1 MVRTF
6 LTGHAVFA
14 LFDAPWVPI
23 YLAVIFMFHETLGII
38 ATVGAVLMFVLAW
51 LNEKL
56 TRSPLDDM
64 QKETRRASRYID
76 SGLRNAEVAAALG
89 MTPHIIS
96 RWKHLN
102 DRVIDSQARAD
113 RLNTMLKGI
122 TRYIRLSLQILMLGV
137 GAWLVIRQHLSPG
150 VMMAGTLILS
160 RALAPVESAIQT
172 WKGFVE
178 ARGGYQRLN
187 ELLTPAKAEAES
199 ATSLPAHTGR
209 LDVERVT
216 FGIPGQDRLII
227 KGVNLSL
234 APGEALGLIG
244 PSAAGKSTLARLVT
258 GVWRPTSGTV
268 RLDGADVSKWP
279 REQLGPQIGYLPQD
293 VELFLGTVGENIA
306 RLRLDADSDGI
317 IDAAKRAHAHDMI
330 VRLPKAYDT
339 EVGEAG
345 SELSAGQRQRVAL
358 ARALFG
364 RPRFIV
370 LDEPNS
376 NLDAEGEEALAQ
388 TLRDLKREGITVITI
403 SHRPSL
409 LAHVDRLL
417 VLREGQIE
425 MLGPRAEIVAR
436 LNARLPGAEAPPV
449 SLAGRKN

>member
-1 MVRTF
+1 
-6 LTGHAVFA
+6 
-14 LFDAPWVPI
+14 
-23 YLAVIFMFHETLGII
+23 
-38 ATVGAVLMFVLAW
+38 
-51 LNEKL
+51 
-56 TRSPLDDM
+56 
-64 QKETRRASRYID
+64 
-76 SGLRNAEVAAALG
+76 
-89 MTPHIIS
+89 
-96 RWKHLN
+96 
-102 DRVIDSQARAD
+102 
-113 RLNTMLKGI
+113 
-122 TRYIRLSLQILMLGV
+122 
-137 GAWLVIRQHLSPG
+137 
-150 VMMAGTLILS
+150 
-160 RALAPVESAIQT
+160 
-172 WKGFVE
+172 
-178 ARGGYQRLN
+178 
-187 ELLTPAKAEAES
+187 
-199 ATSLPAHTGR
+199 
-209 LDVERVT
+209 
-216 FGIPGQDRLII
+216 
-227 KGVNLSL
+227 
-234 APGEALGLIG
+234 
-244 PSAAGKSTLARLVT
+244 
-258 GVWRPTSGTV
+258 
-268 RLDGADVSKWP
+268 
-279 REQLGPQIGYLPQD
+279 
-293 VELFLGTVGENIA
+293 
-306 RLRLDADSDGI
+306 
-317 IDAAKRAHAHDMI
+317 MI